1 MIGQSDSVS
10 PESAKKRR
18 LKHLLILWI
27 GAFFF
32 HAVADPVVTYIAV
45 TLLEAG
51 VETNPFI
58 RGWLN
63 QGIGMF
69 VLIHIPLFI
78 LGVVGWMILRWLIKQ
93 ELKQE
98 QKSVYYLSVIALVVI
113 NLWGAILVLNNL
125 WVIWIMG

>member
-1 MIGQSDSVS
+1 MIGQPDSVS
-10 PESAKKRR
+10 PESAEKRR

-69 VLIHIPLFI
+69 ILIHIPLFI
-78 LGVVGWMILRWLIKQ
+78 LAVVGWMILRWLIKR

-98 QKSVYYLSVIALVVI
+98 QRSVYHLSVIVLVVI

-125 WVIWIMG
+125 WVIWIMR